1 MKFDSVTQNNL
12 TETKWVSGFAL
23 AQPPRL
29 QACFPGLSTTL
40 SVPMALCVCGC
51 HFNRLSSYIHTVS
64 SEPSYLLHL
73 FLVPEPATHH
83 KIVLPVL
90 PG

>member
-1 MKFDSVTQNNL
+1 
-12 TETKWVSGFAL
+12 
-23 AQPPRL
+23 
-29 QACFPGLSTTL
+29 
-40 SVPMALCVCGC
+40 MALCVCGC